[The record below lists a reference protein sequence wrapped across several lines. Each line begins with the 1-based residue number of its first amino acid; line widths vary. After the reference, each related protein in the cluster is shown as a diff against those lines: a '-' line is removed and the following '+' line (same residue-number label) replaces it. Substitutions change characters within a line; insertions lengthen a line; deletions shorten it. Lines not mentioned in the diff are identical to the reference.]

1 MTAGMAVW
9 GGIGLVV
16 RGVLRRVRQLTPL
29 SARQLV
35 TIPLGLGRYVSWKRF
50 GKRQTVSCLTSFY

>member
-9 GGIGLVV
+9 GVGLGV

-29 SARQLV
+29 SACHLV
-35 TIPLGLGRYVSWKRF
+35 TIPYGVGQYVS
-50 GKRQTVSCLTSFY
+50 